1 MIKKLSLTDLNEDTQ
16 TQISSLFKQLAPDL
30 AQLSLEQV
38 LDRKNNCYALC
49 YVENGAIVGL
59 AIMCVY
65 KVISGYNGWIEDVI
79 VDEKHREKGI
89 GRKLIEK
96 LIEIGKDLNLTNIFL
111 FTGKHRTAANK
122 LYSNLGFRKKNSML
136 YSLKILDLK

>member
-16 TQISSLFKQLAPDL
+16 TQITSLFKQLAPDL

-89 GRKLIEK
+89 GRKLIEN

-111 FTGKHRTAANK
+111 FTGKQRTAANK

-136 YSLKILDLK
+136 YSLQIST

>member
-16 TQISSLFKQLAPDL
+16 TQITSLFKQLAPDL

-89 GRKLIEK
+89 GRKLIEN

-111 FTGKHRTAANK
+111 FTGKQRTAANK
-122 LYSNLGFRKKNSML
+122 LYSNLGFRKKNSRL
-136 YSLKILDLK
+136 YSLKIPDLK